1 MTTRKPSLL
10 ITGGAGFIGS
20 TLVRQ
25 CLAEGDS
32 LVVNLDKFTYA
43 GHRSSLE
50 EVENHPDYVLVEG
63 DIVDAKL
70 VGEVLEEH
78 RPWAIVHLAAET
90 HVDRSIVD
98 PPTFAV
104 TNVLGTCTLLDVATR
119 YWQQLD
125 VAGRARFRF
134 LYVSTDEVF
143 GSAGPE
149 QAFDEQS
156 PVSPNSPYAASK
168 AAGEQLTGAFA
179 HTYGLPT
186 LVANPSNHYGPRQH
200 PEKLIPKMILHAAAG
215 EPLGVYGDGLH
226 QRDWLHV
233 EDGCRVLRAI
243 LRQGSPG
250 ERYLVGAD
258 NCQVNLAVVET
269 ICDLVDELL
278 ADNGQRRK
286 LIAHVTDRLGHDRRY
301 AVCANKVR
309 ETTGWQPTVSFSV
322 GLRETVAWYLQ
333 HRQWVEKMWATEV
346 DTEVD

>member
-1 MTTRKPSLL
+1 MTTCKPSIL

-20 TLVRQ
+20 TMVRQ
-25 CLAEGDS
+25 LLAEGGWR
-32 LVVNLDKFTYA
+32 VVNFDKFTYA

-50 EVENHPDYVLVEG
+50 EVESHPDYVLVEG

-70 VGEVLEEH
+70 VGEVLDEY
-78 RPWAIVHLAAET
+78 RPRAIMHLAAET

-125 VAGRARFRF
+125 AADREEFRF

-143 GSAGPE
+143 GSAKPE
-149 QAFDEQS
+149 QVFDEQS

-200 PEKLIPKMILHAAAG
+200 PEKLIPKMIHHAAA
-215 EPLGVYGDGLH
+215 EKPLGVYGDGLY
-226 QRDWLHV
+226 QRDWIHV
-233 EDGCRVLRAI
+233 EDGCRALRAI
-243 LRQGSPG
+243 LQHGSPG
-250 ERYLVGAD
+250 ESYLVGAV
-258 NCQVNLAVVET
+258 NCQTNLAVVET
-269 ICDLVDELL
+269 ICDLVDDLL
-278 ADNGQRRK
+278 ADGGQRRK
-286 LIAHVTDRLGHDRRY
+286 LITHVADRLGHDRRY

-309 ETTGWQPTVSFSV
+309 ETTGWQHTVSFST

-333 HRQWVEKMWATEV
+333 HQRWVEKMLATESN
-346 DTEVD
+346 

>member
-1 MTTRKPSLL
+1 MTTHKPSIV

-20 TLVRQ
+20 TIVRQ
-25 CLAEGDS
+25 CLVEGDRR
-32 LVVNLDKFTYA
+32 VVNFDSFTYA

-50 EVENHPDYVLVEG
+50 EVASHPDYVLVEG

-70 VGEVLEEH
+70 LGEVLDEH
-78 RPWAIVHLAAET
+78 RPEAIVHLAAET
-90 HVDRSIVD
+90 HVDRSIAD

-104 TNVLGTCTLLDVATR
+104 TNMLGTCTLLDVATR

-125 VAGRARFRF
+125 MADRESFRF

-143 GSAGPE
+143 GSADPE
-149 QAFDEQS
+149 QVFDERS

-168 AAGEQLTGAFA
+168 AAGEQLAGAFA
-179 HTYGLPT
+179 RTYGLPT

-215 EPLGVYGDGLH
+215 KPLGIYGDGLH
-226 QRDWLHV
+226 ERDWLHV
-233 EDGCRVLRAI
+233 EDGCRALRAI
-243 LRQGSPG
+243 LRHGSPG

-269 ICDLVDELL
+269 ICDLVDEQL
-278 ADNGQRRK
+278 ADKGRRRK

-301 AVCANKVR
+301 AVCANKMR
-309 ETTGWQPTVSFSV
+309 QTTGWQPTVSFSA

-333 HRQWVEKMWATEV
+333 HRQWVEEMLATEAN
-346 DTEVD
+346 